1 MKKYLSVILAFILLA
16 AVFSVSTFAADET
29 NEYRV
34 SGKTTPASMKDG
46 CVINENGEN
55 IAVSFFEKN
64 GDMFVVEEAE
74 NNVSFTKNYTLDITF
89 YDEKGAVVE
98 TVKNGF
104 SVNNDSSF
112 ISENIQL
119 SIPVKRYARTFS
131 VSYAVFGEIP
141 VEYVPSQEDILREER
156 VKLPWYIERDNIK
169 VRVTETNEIICS
181 ETIDVIFNEDG
192 IGKIVKVI
200 GNSDTD
206 VSDNVK
212 MQSVTCDG
220 KKYFYTLK
228 HKDGY
233 RYSLPVNTVTG
244 SHTFT
249 FVYIYTMSKDADV
262 DFDVLKCVLL
272 NGSWD
277 VPIEKFNYSIELPKA
292 SKLLT
297 EKGFSVSGGV
307 SAALTDKVI
316 TGSAENLKSGATVT
330 FDAKLENGYFAVN
343 ESNKGFSS
351 SVICGVAVVVL
362 LFLYLMYLKR
372 QTEQDIGD
380 VVPEYDCPE
389 KPAYK
394 LDYSHSGSVAAGLA
408 ILPLQEEE
416 FIGLEKSPVTNG
428 YILTK
433 KQEYTGSDLFVK
445 HFIDTVFGEQTEAD
459 IDDIKENFTR
469 SEYMAALKIAESD
482 EDCRGLFA
490 KAYQR
495 SNFVKNILSVFVLS
509 LLAAAPF
516 VVDYFSPITAIAVF
530 FITLLLLPLHY
541 VISSPFIVSLP
552 IRSVLTFIAASLN
565 IAVSS
570 TAVMAV
576 FHIKDISTLATQIGV
591 LVLLYIGLYAISLLA
606 PNNIERTAKGL
617 RVEAEVEAHRS
628 FIRAITPSQAE
639 SITANNSGYFAD
651 MLPYAFI
658 FGEDAAGNFTD
669 KFKDAALHPVYEQ
682 GMSAREIF
690 DFSRGL
696 YVSLYEHFS
705 SIAEKRRR

>member
-1 MKKYLSVILAFILLA
+1 MRKYLSVILTCILF
-16 AVFSVSTFAADET
+16 AVMLSVGTFATDKT

-34 SGKTTPASMKDG
+34 SGKTTPASIKDG
-46 CVINENGEN
+46 CVINENGEH
-55 IAVSFFEKN
+55 ITVSFFEKN

-74 NNVSFTKNYTLDITF
+74 NNASFAKNYTLDITF
-89 YDEKGAVVE
+89 YGEDNSVIE

-104 SVNNDSSF
+104 SVNNNSSLA
-112 ISENIQL
+112 SEGTRL
-119 SIPVKRYARTFS
+119 SIPVKHYARTFS

-141 VEYVPSQEDILREER
+141 VEYVPTKEDIIREER
-156 VKLPWYIERDNIK
+156 AKLPWYIERDSIK

-181 ETIDVIFNEDG
+181 ETIDAVFNKDG
-192 IGKIVKVI
+192 IGKIVKII
-200 GNSDTD
+200 GNSGADT
-206 VSDNVK
+206 SDNVK

-220 KKYFYTLK
+220 KDHFYTLK

-233 RYSLPVNTVTG
+233 HYTLPVNTANNR
-244 SHTFT
+244 HTFN
-249 FVYIYTMSKDADV
+249 FVYIYTMPKDTLPDCDA
-262 DFDVLKCVLL
+262 LRCVLL
-272 NGSWD
+272 NGGWD
-277 VPIEKFNYSIELPKA
+277 APIEAFDYSIELPKNSA
-292 SKLLT
+292 LLAD
-297 EKGFSVSGGV
+297 KGFNISGGA
-307 SAALTDKVI
+307 SASLTDNLI
-316 TGSAENLKSGATVT
+316 TGSAENLKSGASVA
-330 FDAKLENGYFAVN
+330 FDARLENGYFAVN
-343 ESNKGFSS
+343 ESSKGLSP
-351 SVICGVAVVVL
+351 SVMCGVAVVVL
-362 LFLYLMYLKR
+362 MFLYVMYQKH

-394 LDYSHSGSVAAGLA
+394 LDYSHNCSVAAGLA
-408 ILPLQEEE
+408 VLPLQEEE
-416 FIGLEKSPVTNG
+416 YIGIEKSPVTGG

-433 KQEYTGSDLFVK
+433 KKEYAGGDSFVK

-459 IDDIKENFTR
+459 TDDIKENFTR
-469 SEYMAALKIAESD
+469 SEYMAALKIAEND
-482 EDCRGLFA
+482 EDCKGLFA

-495 SNFVKNILSVFVLS
+495 SSFIKNILSVFVLS

-516 VVDYFSPITAIAVF
+516 VVDHFNPITAIAVF

-541 VISSPFIVSLP
+541 IISSPFVVSLP
-552 IRSVLTFIAASLN
+552 IRSVLTFVAAAIN

-591 LVLLYIGLYAISLLA
+591 LVMLYIGLYVISLLA
-606 PNNIERTAKGL
+606 PNNIERTVKGL

-628 FIRAITPSQAE
+628 FIMAVTPSQAE
-639 SITANNSGYFAD
+639 SITANNSGYFAG

-658 FGEDAAGNFTD
+658 FGENAAENFTD

-682 GMSAREIF
+682 GMSAGEIF
-690 DFSRGL
+690 EFSRGL
-696 YVSLYEHFS
+696 YVSLYGHFS